1 MTRCFLLLIA
11 ATTAAHAGHRSER
24 WANAV
29 TTDETIEKILHSD
42 PLRHW
47 WHGGYPG

>member
-1 MTRCFLLLIA
+1 MDKVDVVVLEPNA
-11 ATTAAHAGHRSER
+11 A
-24 WANAV
+24 
-29 TTDETIEKILHSD
+29 DETIERILHAD